1 MATPALSNNIFMHCT
16 EMYLQVE
23 EYKSV
28 LEPHTRKTETERD
41 FFKAEVPLYIK
52 IESHHHINYN

>member
-1 MATPALSNNIFMHCT
+1 MTTPALSNNILMHCT

-41 FFKAEVPLYIK
+41 FF
-52 IESHHHINYN
+52 